1 MDIAQ
6 RIAQFENMAN
16 ADPSNEMAH
25 FSLGRAYIEAGRFAE
40 GAASYLRCTEIVPDM
55 SKAFQMAGEALI
67 KAGQKERAGEVLMK
81 GYEVAAK
88 KGDRMPR
95 DAMGELLKSIG
106 QSPPRVAGA
115 PSDAEIAASGS
126 FICSKTG
133 RAGRQLA
140 APPFKGPVGKWI
152 FEHISSETWN
162 AWIGQGT
169 KVINELRLDLSRD
182 QDSETYDKYMREYLG
197 IDDALLAELRRPPS
211 P

>member
-16 ADPSNEMAH
+16 ADSSNEMAH
-25 FSLGRAYIEAGRFAE
+25 FSLGRAYVEAERFAE
-40 GAASYLRCTEIVPDM
+40 GAASYLRCVDIVPDM

-67 KAGQKERAGEVLMK
+67 KAGQKDRAAEVLLR

-95 DAMGELLKSIG
+95 DAMADLLKSIG
-106 QSPPRVAGA
+106 KAPPEVKGA
-115 PSDAEIAASGS
+115 ITDEQIAASGT
-126 FICSKTG
+126 FMCSKTG
-133 RAGRQLA
+133 RPGKQLA
-140 APPFKGPVGKWI
+140 APPFRGPVGQWI
-152 FEHISSETWN
+152 FESISAETWL

-169 KVINELRLDLSRD
+169 KVVNELRLDLSRD

-197 IDDALLAELRRPPS
+197 IDDGLLASLRGA
-211 P
+211 